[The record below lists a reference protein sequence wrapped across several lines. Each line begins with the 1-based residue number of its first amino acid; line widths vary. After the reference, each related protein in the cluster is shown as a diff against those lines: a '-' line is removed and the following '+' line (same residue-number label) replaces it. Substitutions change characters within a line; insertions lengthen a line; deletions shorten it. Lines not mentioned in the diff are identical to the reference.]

1 MCLWR
6 RNALCPSS
14 SCSPCKECAG
24 VYGHHGTF
32 WPDQNQW
39 CTPSCPSFQV
49 PLGSCQAWHPDGWNS
64 LSGYTQYD
72 WSDEDEQ
79 ERKWR
84 NCNVAQKRQGLIQ
97 ITVRK
102 LKAFKIPTFT
112 TSIMVIYSGK
122 TSHST
127 YTGGDLYY
135 NYEVIHVTW
144 RQLQKYT

>member
-1 MCLWR
+1 MLRTIQREFKNNLNITYQFQDVCLWR
-6 RNALCPSS
+6 RNAQCPSS
-14 SCSPCKECAG
+14 SCSPCKGCAG

-64 LSGYTQYD
+64 LSGCTQYD

-84 NCNVAQKRQGLIQ
+84 NCNFTQKRQGLIQ
-97 ITVRK
+97 IILRK
-102 LKAFKIPTFT
+102 LRAFN
-112 TSIMVIYSGK
+112 SYIYSITYGNIFGK
-122 TSHST
+122 ISHS
-127 YTGGDLYY
+127 
-135 NYEVIHVTW
+135 
-144 RQLQKYT
+144 KYTS